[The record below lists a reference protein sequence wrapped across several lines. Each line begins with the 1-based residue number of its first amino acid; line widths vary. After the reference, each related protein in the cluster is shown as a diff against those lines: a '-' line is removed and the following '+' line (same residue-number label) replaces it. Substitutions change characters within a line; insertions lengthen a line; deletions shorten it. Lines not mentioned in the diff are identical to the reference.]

1 LGRELLI
8 LIILF
13 YLSNFRSGKNFPG
26 FAEYFT
32 ATLFSEHCNQPFM
45 DMPGDKRL
53 LIIILLI
60 VIAVAVAIVLSP
72 KTLGPDVAGGTGTLT
87 GNVSIGPLCPVEPCM
102 VPPDRLTA
110 AYAARTIVVSDTG
123 GSVIA
128 TTAPDPYDGY
138 SFRLKPGIYI
148 IDIRH
153 QGIDRS
159 PDLPETVT
167 ISAGETVTLDIT
179 IDTGIR

>member
-1 LGRELLI
+1 MEKPRDTRF
-8 LIILF
+8 LIIV
-13 YLSNFRSGKNFPG
+13 
-26 FAEYFT
+26 
-32 ATLFSEHCNQPFM
+32 
-45 DMPGDKRL
+45 
-53 LIIILLI
+53 LLI
-60 VIAVAVAIVLSP
+60 VIAVAVVIFLSP
-72 KTLGPDVAGGTGTLT
+72 ETSGPDVAGGTGTLT

-102 VPPDRLTA
+102 VSPDRLAA
-110 AYAARTIVVSDTG
+110 AYAARTLVVSDPG

-128 TTAPDPYDGY
+128 TTVPDPYDGY